1 MRTSDEQ
8 VPPRPTGIRARK
20 VRLSSLEASRAIC
33 IDFEGTAS
41 DPASF
46 LGFYIEGVWEVV
58 ILEPELH
65 AAVVHHPLGTLR
77 AGDPVGTYR
86 SLQDRARLEDRRIV
100 AWSNREL
107 DEIVTES
114 RLTTEEQDWWREN
127 LVNALPPAKSWA
139 NRAGVSVP
147 SIRSNR
153 GGRENKWSLS
163 GFRQATG
170 YGEISTLFEPGN
182 TASRIRAV
190 RQQLEKKGTYG
201 EITPVVKAKW
211 SKVLTHNFH
220 DCAGLAHVVQTVF
233 AD

>member
-1 MRTSDEQ
+1 MGTSDEP
-8 VPPRPTGIRARK
+8 PPRSSGLQARK
-20 VRLSSLEASRAIC
+20 VRLTPSEASRAIY
-33 IDFEGTAS
+33 IDFEGTAT

-46 LGFYIEGVWEVV
+46 LGFFIEGVWEVV
-58 ILEPELH
+58 VLEPELH

-107 DEIVTES
+107 DEILTES
-114 RLTTEEQDWWREN
+114 RLSAEEHDWWRES

-147 SIRSNR
+147 SIPSNR

-163 GFRQATG
+163 AFRQATG
-170 YGEISTLFEPGN
+170 YGEISALFEPGK

-190 RQQLEKKGTYG
+190 RQQLEKRGTYDQ
-201 EITPVVKAKW
+201 ITPVVKAKW

>member
-1 MRTSDEQ
+1 MGTFEKP
-8 VPPRPTGIRARK
+8 VPPRSTGLRARK
-20 VRLSSLEASRAIC
+20 MRLTPSEARRAIY
-33 IDFEGTAS
+33 IDFEGTAT

-46 LGFYIEGVWEVV
+46 LGSFVEGVWEVIV
-58 ILEPELH
+58 LEPELH
-65 AAVVHHPLGTLR
+65 AAVVRHPLGTLR

-86 SLQDRARLEDRRIV
+86 SLQNRARLEDRRIV

-107 DEIVTES
+107 DEILTES
-114 RLTTEEQDWWREN
+114 RLNVEEHDWWREN

-139 NRAGVSVP
+139 NRAGVVVP
-147 SIRSNR
+147 TIPSNR

-170 YGEISTLFEPGN
+170 YRDISALFEPGK
-182 TASRIRAV
+182 TASRIRTV
-190 RQQLEKKGTYG
+190 RDQLAKRSNYADL
-201 EITPVVKAKW
+201 TPVAKAKW